1 MVGRDLYIFLGAPG
15 SGKGS
20 LALRSVQDFGW
31 YHLSTGNLC
40 RYHINAKT
48 PQGMEMDQ
56 AIKSGRLVS
65 DALITGMVLE
75 WLSQD
80 SGVSPL
86 ILDGFPRTVAQAQA
100 LHLYLQ
106 GRGHKEGIVVYFDI
120 DDATVVDRIGARCIC
135 SNKSCQAVYSCRSDS
150 ACKPQRYMVCD
161 LCDAALVRRVDDTKE
176 AIQERLAVYKKHAD
190 ELLAFYR
197 DHKMP
202 ILVLD
207 ARKAP
212 VEVYQDFKKM
222 VGIAA

>member
-56 AIKSGRLVS
+56 AIKSGKLVS
-65 DALITGMVLE
+65 DDLITGMVLE
-75 WLSQD
+75 WLSHD
-80 SGVSPL
+80 TGTNPL
-86 ILDGFPRTVAQAQA
+86 ILDGFPRTIAQARA
-100 LHLYLQ
+100 LYAYLQ
-106 GRGHKEGIVVYFDI
+106 EHGQKQGVVVSFDI

-150 ACKPQRYMVCD
+150 ACKPKRDMVCD
-161 LCDAALVRRVDDTKE
+161 LCSSALVRRVDDTKE
-176 AIQERLAVYKKHAD
+176 AIQERLSVYKKHAD
-190 ELLAFYR
+190 ELLAFY
-197 DHKMP
+197 HESKVP
-202 ILVLD
+202 VLELD

-212 VEVYQDFKKM
+212 AEVYQDFKKM